1 MSLYRAILTHGGA
14 GSDPKDSDGPE
25 TAAAAGMKIMEN
37 EGSSLDAVVQSVIM
51 LEDDPRFN
59 AGLGSRIRIDGSTI
73 ELDASCMTS
82 DGNFGSVICVEGI
95 QNPIEIARGVL
106 THSHHIGL
114 AGKGARIFADEH
126 NILLKPLK
134 KIPENQL
141 NRNKQA
147 PSCDT
152 VGAVAFDGKTF
163 AAALSTGGLKQ
174 AAIGRVSD
182 VPMPGCGLFCGPLG
196 AVACTGD
203 GEYIARK
210 VLAKQVYDWIEQKM
224 TPDMAVE
231 KAIALFEDSI
241 DIGLIVL
248 TKDGFSSNARRGMA
262 KGHKHHP

>member
-1 MSLYRAILTHGGA
+1 MALHRTILTHGGA
-14 GSDPKDSDGPE
+14 GSDPKHSDGTE

-37 EGSSLDAVVQSVIM
+37 EGSSLDAVVQSVII

-59 AGLGSRIRIDGSTI
+59 AGLGSRLRVDGTTI

-126 NILLKPLK
+126 NISLKPLK
-134 KIPENQL
+134 QVPEDQN
-141 NRNKQA
+141 NDA

-182 VPMPGCGLFCGPLG
+182 VPLPGCGLFCGPIG

-203 GEYIARK
+203 GEYIAGK
-210 VLAKQVYDWIEQKM
+210 ILAKQVYDWIEQEM
-224 TPDMAVE
+224 PPEMAVE
-231 KAIALFEDSI
+231 KAIALFEDSV
-241 DIGLIVL
+241 DIGLLVL
-248 TKDGFSSNARRGMA
+248 TKNEFFSNARRGMA
-262 KGHKHHP
+262 QAHKHHP